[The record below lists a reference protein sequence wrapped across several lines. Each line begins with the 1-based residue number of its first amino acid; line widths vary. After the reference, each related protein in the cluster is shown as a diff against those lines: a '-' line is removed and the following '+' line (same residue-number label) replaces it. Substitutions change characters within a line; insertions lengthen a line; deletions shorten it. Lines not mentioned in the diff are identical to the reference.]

1 MTSLKNQ
8 QSDGGHA
15 TETTLTK
22 HNDMGHVW
30 PKYGNGMTWL
40 MALLWV
46 IYGICMGYYM
56 PYQTHTC

>member
-30 PKYGNGMTWL
+30 PKYGNGMT
-40 MALLWV
+40 
-46 IYGICMGYYM
+46 
-56 PYQTHTC
+56 